1 MMHNGAEVIML
12 TFICITLFRNLHTLH
27 CIYKIILKCLSTSSN
42 TIEREDVLP
51 SKTQALM
58 YEYNSIM

>member
-12 TFICITLFRNLHTLH
+12 TFICITLFRNLHILN

-51 SKTQALM
+51 SKTQALK